1 MKQLDLEFPKTKYN
15 FLEHVIG
22 HDAINMWNSSQKKIE
37 DCFQSIRQSQRQ
49 IEEMQSLIK
58 WLEER
63 KKKHSLSFIERKSLV
78 RLEEMICETYE
89 TIDLFY
95 KALDCFLRS
104 QDNVYHH
111 VQKRMLEE
119 INSSGLTRED
129 KRKITGLSIVK
140 N

>member
-22 HDAINMWNSSQKKIE
+22 HDAINMWNSSQKEIE
-37 DCFQSIRQSQRQ
+37 DCFQSIRQSQGQ

-63 KKKHSLSFIERKSLV
+63 KKKHSLSFTERKSLV

-89 TIDLFY
+89 TIDLSY

-119 INSSGLTRED
+119 INRSDLT
-129 KRKITGLSIVK
+129 K
-140 N
+140 NSKKGTTELRLV